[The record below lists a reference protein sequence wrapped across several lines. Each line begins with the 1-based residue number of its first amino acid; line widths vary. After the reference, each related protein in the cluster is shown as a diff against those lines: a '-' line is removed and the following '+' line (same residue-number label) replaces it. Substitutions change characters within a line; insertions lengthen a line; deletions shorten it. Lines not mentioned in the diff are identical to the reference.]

1 MICILQTVAQK
12 IMIASLQ
19 IKINKHKMRKI
30 ILILL
35 AVLAINQV
43 QAQGKKTE
51 KATFGMGCFWCT
63 EAIFQRLKG
72 VVSVK
77 SGYEGGTLSNP
88 TYEEVCTGAT
98 GHAEVLEITY
108 NPLVISYD
116 ELLEVFWKSHDPT
129 TLNRQGADSGTQ
141 YRSVIFYH
149 NAEQKAAAEKYKA
162 ELNKINA
169 YGKKVVTAIEAAKP
183 FYVAENYH
191 QNYFNKNGSE
201 PYCRLVIQPKIEK
214 LEKIFKAKLKN

>member
-1 MICILQTVAQK
+1 MK
-12 IMIASLQ
+12 
-19 IKINKHKMRKI
+19 RI

-35 AVLAINQV
+35 SVLALNQAN
-43 QAQGKKTE
+43 AQGKKTE

-63 EAIFQRLKG
+63 EAIFQKLKG

-77 SGYEGGTLSNP
+77 SGYEGGKVANP
-88 TYEEVCTGAT
+88 TYEEVCTGFT

-108 NPLVISYD
+108 NPMQITYKD
-116 ELLEVFWKSHDPT
+116 LLEVFWKSHDPT

-149 NAEQKAAAEKYKA
+149 TTDQKELAEKYKA
-162 ELNKINA
+162 ELNATNA
-169 YGKKVVTAIEAAKP
+169 YGKKVVTAIEADKP

-191 QNYFNKNGSE
+191 QNYYKNNANA
-201 PYCRLVIQPKIEK
+201 PYCRLVILPKLEK
-214 LEKIFKAKLKN
+214 LEKVFKAKLK

>member
-1 MICILQTVAQK
+1 MK
-12 IMIASLQ
+12 
-19 IKINKHKMRKI
+19 KI

-35 AVLAINQV
+35 AVLILGEV

-72 VVSVK
+72 VTSVR
-77 SGYEGGTLSNP
+77 SGYEGGTLTNP

-98 GHAEVLEITY
+98 GHAEVLEINY
-108 NPLVISYD
+108 NPSVISYED
-116 ELLEVFWKSHDPT
+116 LLEVFWKSHDPT

-149 NAEQKAAAEKYKA
+149 NAEQKALADKYKA
-162 ELNKINA
+162 ELNKTNA

-191 QNYFNKNGSE
+191 QDYYLKNGSE
-201 PYCRLVIQPKIEK
+201 PYCRLVILPKMQK
-214 LEKIFKAKLKN
+214 LEKVFKDKLKN

>member
-1 MICILQTVAQK
+1 MK
-12 IMIASLQ
+12 
-19 IKINKHKMRKI
+19 KI

-35 AVLAINQV
+35 SVLALNQTF
-43 QAQGKKTE
+43 AQGKKTE

-77 SGYEGGTLSNP
+77 SGYEGGTLTNP

-116 ELLEVFWKSHDPT
+116 DLLEVFWKSHDPT

-141 YRSVIFYH
+141 YRSVVFYH
-149 NAEQKAAAEKYKA
+149 TPEQKALAEKYKA
-162 ELNKINA
+162 ELNKTNA

-201 PYCRLVIQPKIEK
+201 PYCRLVILPKIEK
-214 LEKIFKAKLKN
+214 LEKVFKAKLKN

>member
-1 MICILQTVAQK
+1 
-12 IMIASLQ
+12 
-19 IKINKHKMRKI
+19 MRKI

-35 AVLAINQV
+35 SVLALNHAN
-43 QAQGKKTE
+43 AQGKKTE

-77 SGYEGGTLSNP
+77 SGYEGGTLTNP

-108 NPLVISYD
+108 NPMVISYD
-116 ELLEVFWKSHDPT
+116 DLLEVFWKSHDPT

-141 YRSVIFYH
+141 YRSVVFYH
-149 NAEQKAAAEKYKA
+149 TAEQKALAEKYKA
-162 ELNKINA
+162 ELNKTNA

>member
-1 MICILQTVAQK
+1 
-12 IMIASLQ
+12 MIASLRL
-19 IKINKHKMRKI
+19 KTNKHTMKKI

-35 AVLAINQV
+35 SVLALNEAN
-43 QAQGKKTE
+43 AQGKKTE

-77 SGYEGGTLSNP
+77 SGYEGGTLTNP

-98 GHAEVLEITY
+98 GHAEVLEIAY
-108 NPLVISYD
+108 NPMVISYD
-116 ELLEVFWKSHDPT
+116 DLLEVFWKSHDPT

-141 YRSVIFYH
+141 YRSVVFYH
-149 NAEQKAAAEKYKA
+149 TAEQKALAEKYKA
-162 ELNKINA
+162 ELNKTNA
-169 YGKKVVTAIEAAKP
+169 YGKKVVTAIAAAKP

>member
-1 MICILQTVAQK
+1 
-12 IMIASLQ
+12 
-19 IKINKHKMRKI
+19 MRKI
-30 ILILL
+30 ILILF
-35 AVLAINQV
+35 AVLALNQAN
-43 QAQGKKTE
+43 AQGKKTE

-72 VVSVK
+72 VISVK

-108 NPLVISYD
+108 NPTVISYD

-149 NAEQKAAAEKYKA
+149 SAAQKALAEKYKA
-162 ELNKINA
+162 ELNKTNA

-201 PYCRLVIQPKIEK
+201 PYCRLVILPKIQK
-214 LEKIFKAKLKN
+214 LEKVFKAKLKN

>member
-1 MICILQTVAQK
+1 MK
-12 IMIASLQ
+12 
-19 IKINKHKMRKI
+19 RI
-30 ILILL
+30 ILMLL
-35 AVLAINQV
+35 VVLAINQV

-108 NPLVISYD
+108 NPMVISYD
-116 ELLEVFWKSHDPT
+116 DLLEVFWKSHDPT

-149 NAEQKAAAEKYKA
+149 SAEQKAAAEKYKA
-162 ELNKINA
+162 ELNKTNA
-169 YGKKVVTAIEAAKP
+169 YGKKVVTAIEAARP

-201 PYCRLVIQPKIEK
+201 PYCRLVILPKLEK
-214 LEKIFKAKLKN
+214 LEKVFKAKLKN

>member
-1 MICILQTVAQK
+1 MK
-12 IMIASLQ
+12 
-19 IKINKHKMRKI
+19 KI

-35 AVLAINQV
+35 SVLALNQAN
-43 QAQGKKTE
+43 AQPKKTE

-108 NPLVISYD
+108 NPMVISYD
-116 ELLEVFWKSHDPT
+116 DLLEVFWKSHDPT

-141 YRSVIFYH
+141 YRSVVFYH
-149 NAEQKAAAEKYKA
+149 TAEQKALAEKYKA
-162 ELNKINA
+162 ELNKTNA

-183 FYVAENYH
+183 FYIAENYH

>member
-1 MICILQTVAQK
+1 
-12 IMIASLQ
+12 
-19 IKINKHKMRKI
+19 MRKI

-35 AVLAINQV
+35 AILLLNQAN
-43 QAQGKKTE
+43 AQVKKTE

-72 VVSVK
+72 VISVK

-98 GHAEVLEITY
+98 GHAEVLEVTY
-108 NPLVISYD
+108 NPMVISYD
-116 ELLEVFWKSHDPT
+116 DLLEVFWKSHDPT

-149 NAEQKAAAEKYKA
+149 SAEQKALAEKYKA
-162 ELNKINA
+162 ELNKTNA

-201 PYCRLVIQPKIEK
+201 PYCRLVILPKIQK
-214 LEKIFKAKLKN
+214 LEKVFKAKLKN

>member
-1 MICILQTVAQK
+1 MKKL
-12 IMIASLQ
+12 
-19 IKINKHKMRKI
+19 

-35 AVLAINQV
+35 SVLSLSQAN
-43 QAQGKKTE
+43 AQGKKTE

-72 VVSVK
+72 VTSVK

-98 GHAEVLEITY
+98 GHAEVLEINY
-108 NPLVISYD
+108 NPSVISYED
-116 ELLEVFWKSHDPT
+116 LLEVFWKSHDPT

-141 YRSVIFYH
+141 YRSVVFYH
-149 NAEQKAAAEKYKA
+149 NAEQKALAEKYKA
-162 ELNKINA
+162 ELNKTNA
-169 YGKKVVTAIEAAKP
+169 FGKKVVTAIEAAKP

-191 QNYFNKNGSE
+191 QDYYLKNGSE
-201 PYCRLVIQPKIEK
+201 PYCRLVILPKMQK
-214 LEKIFKAKLKN
+214 LEKVFKDKLKK

>member
-1 MICILQTVAQK
+1 MKRIFLV
-12 IMIASLQ
+12 
-19 IKINKHKMRKI
+19 
-30 ILILL
+30 LL
-35 AVLAINQV
+35 SVLTLSQAY
-43 QAQGKKTE
+43 AQGKKTE

-72 VVSVK
+72 VTSVR
-77 SGYEGGTLSNP
+77 SGYEGGQLTNP
-88 TYEEVCTGAT
+88 TYEEVCTGST
-98 GHAEVLEITY
+98 GHAEVLEINY
-108 NPLVISYD
+108 NPAVISYD

-141 YRSVIFYH
+141 YRSVVFYH
-149 NAEQKAAAEKYKA
+149 NAEQKALAEKYKA
-162 ELNKINA
+162 ELNKSNA

-214 LEKIFKAKLKN
+214 LEKIFKSKLKN

>member
-1 MICILQTVAQK
+1 
-12 IMIASLQ
+12 MIASLRM
-19 IKINKHKMRKI
+19 KINKHKMKKI

-35 AVLAINQV
+35 SVLALNQT

-72 VVSVK
+72 VISVK
-77 SGYEGGTLSNP
+77 SGYEGGTLTNP

-108 NPLVISYD
+108 NPMVISYD
-116 ELLEVFWKSHDPT
+116 DLLEVFWKSHDPT

-141 YRSVIFYH
+141 YRSVVFYH
-149 NAEQKAAAEKYKA
+149 TAEQKALAEKYKA
-162 ELNKINA
+162 ELNKTNA

-183 FYVAENYH
+183 FYIAENYH

>member
-1 MICILQTVAQK
+1 
-12 IMIASLQ
+12 
-19 IKINKHKMRKI
+19 MRKI

-35 AVLAINQV
+35 SVLALNQA

-108 NPLVISYD
+108 NPMVISYD
-116 ELLEVFWKSHDPT
+116 DLLEVFWKSHDPT

-141 YRSVIFYH
+141 YRSVVFYH
-149 NAEQKAAAEKYKA
+149 TSEQKLLAEKYKA
-162 ELNKINA
+162 ELNKTNA
-169 YGKKVVTAIEAAKP
+169 YGIKVVTAIEAAKP

-201 PYCRLVIQPKIEK
+201 PYCRLVIQPKIAK
-214 LEKIFKAKLKN
+214 LEKIFKAKLKS

>member
-1 MICILQTVAQK
+1 MK
-12 IMIASLQ
+12 
-19 IKINKHKMRKI
+19 KI
-30 ILILL
+30 IIILL

-72 VVSVK
+72 VASVK

-108 NPLVISYD
+108 NPMVISYD

-149 NAEQKAAAEKYKA
+149 SAEQKASAEKYKA
-162 ELNKINA
+162 ELNKTNA
-169 YGKKVVTAIEAAKP
+169 FGKKVVTAIEAAKP

>member
-1 MICILQTVAQK
+1 MK
-12 IMIASLQ
+12 
-19 IKINKHKMRKI
+19 KI

-35 AVLAINQV
+35 AVLAINSAN
-43 QAQGKKTE
+43 AQGKKTE

-63 EAIFQRLKG
+63 EAIFQKLKG

-77 SGYEGGTLSNP
+77 SGYEGGQLEKP
-88 TYEEVCTGAT
+88 TYEEVCTGLT

-108 NPLVISYD
+108 NPMEITYSD
-116 ELLEVFWKSHDPT
+116 LLEVFWKSHDPT

-149 NAEQKAAAEKYKA
+149 TPEQKALAEKYKTD
-162 ELNKINA
+162 LNKTNA
-169 YGKKVVTAIEAAKP
+169 YGKKVVTAIESAKP

-191 QNYFNKNGSE
+191 QNYYLKNGNA
-201 PYCRLVIQPKIEK
+201 PYCRLVILPKLEK
-214 LEKIFKAKLKN
+214 LEKVFKAKLKN